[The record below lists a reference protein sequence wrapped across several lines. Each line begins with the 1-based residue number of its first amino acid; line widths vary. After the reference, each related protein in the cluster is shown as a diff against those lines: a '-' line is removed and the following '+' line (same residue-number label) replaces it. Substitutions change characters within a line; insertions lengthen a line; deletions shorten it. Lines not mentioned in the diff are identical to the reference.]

1 MPTSG
6 PLRGLMVISALWR
19 CFSMARM
26 TLLSNLS
33 PRILRILDSPVSTD
47 LRRAGVISHFLPVN
61 STFMSSPFFPD
72 HIHATSCSAGGRGR
86 QDRVRTTARRRVIF
100 FSCPRTGFA
109 ARLKPC
115 PSRCVLFLHSTLV
128 SAGDAHVFPV
138 FRDRATGDLN
148 TLRLQD
154 AGDLLVG

>member
-33 PRILRILDSPVSTD
+33 PRILRILDRPVSTD

-72 HIHATSCSAGGRGR
+72 HIHATSGNAGGGDGKIAFG
-86 QDRVRTTARRRVIF
+86 Q
-100 FSCPRTGFA
+100 PRDAGHI
-109 ARLKPC
+109 
-115 PSRCVLFLHSTLV
+115 FLHVLAPASRRG
-128 SAGDAHVFPV
+128 S
-138 FRDRATGDLN
+138 
-148 TLRLQD
+148 RL
-154 AGDLLVG
+154 APPALF